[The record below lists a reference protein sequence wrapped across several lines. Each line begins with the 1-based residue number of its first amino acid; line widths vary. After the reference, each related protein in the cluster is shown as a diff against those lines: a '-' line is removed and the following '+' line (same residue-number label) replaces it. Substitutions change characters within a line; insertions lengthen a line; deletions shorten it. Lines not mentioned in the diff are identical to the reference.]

1 MALQETPV
9 ILPGHD
15 FETVTETVAEV
26 PLSKRF
32 PLGWVGFFLVAF
44 AGAGM
49 LQMALGYLLL
59 KGIGIWLPQMPMPLS
74 SR

>member
-15 FETVTETVAEV
+15 FETVTETVAEI

-32 PLGWVGFFLVAF
+32 PLGWIGVF
-44 AGAGM
+44 AHRA
-49 LQMALGYLLL
+49 AR
-59 KGIGIWLPQMPMPLS
+59 LPACCTWRS
-74 SR
+74 ATW

>member
-15 FETVTETVAEV
+15 FETVTETIAEI

-32 PLGWVGFFLVAF
+32 PLGWVGILLVAISVRC
-44 AGAGM
+44 
-49 LQMALGYLLL
+49 L
-59 KGIGIWLPQMPMPLS
+59 
-74 SR
+74 R